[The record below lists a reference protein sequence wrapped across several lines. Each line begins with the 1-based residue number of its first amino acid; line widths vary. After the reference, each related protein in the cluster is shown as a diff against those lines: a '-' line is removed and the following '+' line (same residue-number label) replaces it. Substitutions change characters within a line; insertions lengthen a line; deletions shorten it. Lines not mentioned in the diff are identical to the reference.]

1 MLALPAMAQEPI
13 TPQTTM
19 REIRQNPAVQASG
32 LYTDIH
38 TWERDLAWFK
48 NTHNNETLEEV
59 VGSGSAASCAAGL
72 NLLIQNYESGT
83 QITYKLYSPEEIAA
97 QPSRDHAELYYFPAD
112 TPNARYAVVLSGN
125 ALYYSG
131 ELRGG
136 VSTAWELHE
145 QGYAVF
151 VLRYR
156 IGREAGN
163 NAPMD
168 DLGRAIRFITANA
181 ETFGVQPEGYALLGY
196 SSGGQI
202 AGVFGDAEKGWQ
214 KYNVPKPGALLLAYP
229 INNFWL
235 AKPAYTA
242 LLDVDD
248 WMQKHYYD
256 YTLSKLIAPDYPP
269 VFLWYGK
276 SDRILKLFGFSRG
289 LPSRVL
295 WRSTVCPTR
304 KRYMK
309 TQATASAL
317 DLAPTQRAG

>member
-13 TPQTTM
+13 TPQTIM

-48 NTHNNETLEEV
+48 NAHNNETLEEV

-83 QITYKLYSPEEIAA
+83 RITYKLYSPEEIAA

-168 DLGRAIRFITANA
+168 DLGRAIQFITAGVFLRRADRRGVWRCGKGLAEVQRAQTRGAAAGVPHQQLLAGKARLHGPAGRGRLDA
-181 ETFGVQPEGYALLGY
+181 ETLL
-196 SSGGQI
+196 
-202 AGVFGDAEKGWQ
+202 
-214 KYNVPKPGALLLAYP
+214 
-229 INNFWL
+229 
-235 AKPAYTA
+235 
-242 LLDVDD
+242 
-248 WMQKHYYD
+248 
-256 YTLSKLIAPDYPP
+256 
-269 VFLWYGK
+269 
-276 SDRILKLFGFSRG
+276 
-289 LPSRVL
+289 
-295 WRSTVCPTR
+295 
-304 KRYMK
+304 
-309 TQATASAL
+309 
-317 DLAPTQRAG
+317 

>member
-1 MLALPAMAQEPI
+1 MKPSACLASLALAAMLALPAMAQEPI

-83 QITYKLYSPEEIAA
+83 QITYKLYCRRRSPPSPAGTTPSCIISRRIPPTPGMPWCSRATRSTTAA
-97 QPSRDHAELYYFPAD
+97 SFGAACPRPGSC
-112 TPNARYAVVLSGN
+112 T
-125 ALYYSG
+125 
-131 ELRGG
+131 
-136 VSTAWELHE
+136 E

-156 IGREAGN
+156 IGTEAGN

-168 DLGRAIRFITANA
+168 DLGRAIQFITANA

-202 AGVFGDAEKGWQ
+202 AGVFGDAE
-214 KYNVPKPGALLLAYP
+214 
-229 INNFWL
+229 
-235 AKPAYTA
+235 
-242 LLDVDD
+242 
-248 WMQKHYYD
+248 
-256 YTLSKLIAPDYPP
+256 
-269 VFLWYGK
+269 
-276 SDRILKLFGFSRG
+276 
-289 LPSRVL
+289 
-295 WRSTVCPTR
+295 
-304 KRYMK
+304 
-309 TQATASAL
+309 
-317 DLAPTQRAG
+317 RAG

>member
-1 MLALPAMAQEPI
+1 MKPSACLASLALAAMLALPAMAQEPI

-48 NTHNNETLEEV
+48 NAHNNETLEEV

-168 DLGRAIRFITANA
+168 DLGDADRHSRKD
-181 ETFGVQPEGYALLGY
+181 PELCRPALAVRHRGI
-196 SSGGQI
+196 SGRHC
-202 AGVFGDAEKGWQ
+202 GDA
-214 KYNVPKPGALLLAYP
+214 VLPGDGGR
-229 INNFWL
+229 
-235 AKPAYTA
+235 
-242 LLDVDD
+242 LDEPFQPGLGSV
-248 WMQKHYYD
+248 Q
-256 YTLSKLIAPDYPP
+256 
-269 VFLWYGK
+269 
-276 SDRILKLFGFSRG
+276 RG
-289 LPSRVL
+289 VGAGTGPLY
-295 WRSTVCPTR
+295 RSAAE
-304 KRYMK
+304 
-309 TQATASAL
+309 Q
-317 DLAPTQRAG
+317 

>member
-48 NTHNNETLEEV
+48 NVHNNETLEEV

-83 QITYKLYSPEEIAA
+83 QITYKLYS
-97 QPSRDHAELYYFPAD
+97 R
-112 TPNARYAVVLSGN
+112 N

-168 DLGRAIRFITANA
+168 DLGRAIQFITANA

-276 SDRILKLFGFSRG
+276 SDRILKLFGFDQQG
-289 LPSRVL
+289 PAL
-295 WRSTVCPTR
+295 
-304 KRYMK
+304 
-309 TQATASAL
+309 QSAL
-317 DLAPTQRAG
+317 ETDGVPHEEKVYEDAGHGIGIGLGTDAEGWLNAAVTFWKKVT

>member
-32 LYTDIH
+32 LYADIH

-156 IGREAGN
+156 IGTEAGN

-168 DLGRAIRFITANA
+168 DLGRAIQFITANA

-202 AGVFGDAEKGWQ
+202 AGVFGDAEKG
-214 KYNVPKPGALLLAYP
+214 
-229 INNFWL
+229 
-235 AKPAYTA
+235 
-242 LLDVDD
+242 
-248 WMQKHYYD
+248 
-256 YTLSKLIAPDYPP
+256 
-269 VFLWYGK
+269 
-276 SDRILKLFGFSRG
+276 
-289 LPSRVL
+289 
-295 WRSTVCPTR
+295 C
-304 KRYMK
+304 
-309 TQATASAL
+309 
-317 DLAPTQRAG
+317 

>member
-1 MLALPAMAQEPI
+1 M
-13 TPQTTM
+13 
-19 REIRQNPAVQASG
+19 
-32 LYTDIH
+32 
-38 TWERDLAWFK
+38 
-48 NTHNNETLEEV
+48 
-59 VGSGSAASCAAGL
+59 GSGSAASCAAGL

-168 DLGRAIRFITANA
+168 DLGRAIQFITANA

-229 INNFWL
+229 INN
-235 AKPAYTA
+235 TA

-276 SDRILKLFGFSRG
+276 SDRILKLFGFDQQG
-289 LPSRVL
+289 PAL
-295 WRSTVCPTR
+295 
-304 KRYMK
+304 
-309 TQATASAL
+309 QSAL
-317 DLAPTQRAG
+317 AIDGVPHEEKVYEDAGHGIGIGLGTDAEGWLNAAVAFWKKVT

>member
-1 MLALPAMAQEPI
+1 MAQEPI

-48 NTHNNETLEEV
+48 NVHNNETLEEV

-181 ETFGVQPEGYALLGY
+181 ETFGVQSEGYALLGY

-202 AGVFGDAEKGWQ
+202 AGVFGDAE
-214 KYNVPKPGALLLAYP
+214 
-229 INNFWL
+229 
-235 AKPAYTA
+235 
-242 LLDVDD
+242 
-248 WMQKHYYD
+248 
-256 YTLSKLIAPDYPP
+256 
-269 VFLWYGK
+269 
-276 SDRILKLFGFSRG
+276 
-289 LPSRVL
+289 
-295 WRSTVCPTR
+295 
-304 KRYMK
+304 
-309 TQATASAL
+309 
-317 DLAPTQRAG
+317 